1 MHSTIENLLNQQHSA
16 ISVVAHAKLL
26 LRLNRRYTQI
36 VGDTLGTKSHIA
48 NLKANVLIIHA
59 DNAAVAS
66 KLRQMHQRLL
76 RELSNQEFQFNEL
89 EVKVQPQIPIPNHT
103 RSVQVKPISALA
115 EQAIQQACETVNAN
129 SELGKALQ
137 NLLKRA
143 KG

>member
-36 VGDTLGTKSHIA
+36 VGDTLGIKSHIA

-103 RSVQVKPISALA
+103 RSVQIKPISALA